1 MFNALPSNRR
11 GARHQNETKAQHEPI
26 SLAQVKEND
35 GVKALVAALATAL
48 SCWSHAYAQ
57 APAVQSWPAKP
68 VRMLVGAPAGGTSD
82 ILVRLIGAKL
92 TETWGQQVISDAR
105 PGANG
110 NIAVDTMVRSP
121 PDGYTLMLMDIGN
134 LSISPSM
141 YSKLPFDVIRDIAPI
156 TTVTYSPYLL
166 TTHPSV
172 PVKTVGELIALAKK
186 NPGKLNVPVGL
197 GSAIHL
203 ATLDMQQRVHAN
215 WIYIPT
221 KGGQSSVVSV
231 MTGDGDFLM
240 MGVVQT
246 WVHVKSGKLKLIAVS
261 SEQREPNFP
270 DVPTVGETAGLEG
283 YSAGSW
289 QGIIGPAKLSPEI
302 IAKLYNE
309 VKRVIALPDVAERL
323 TALGSRPQAKTPQE
337 MGRWLASEKDK
348 WAKVVKASGY
358 KLE

>member
-1 MFNALPSNRR
+1 MPRAIAAIVALLC
-11 GARHQNETKAQHEPI
+11 GC
-26 SLAQVKEND
+26 
-35 GVKALVAALATAL
+35 GY
-48 SCWSHAYAQ
+48 AYPQ
-57 APAVQSWPAKP
+57 APATQSWPAKP
-68 VRMLVGAPAGGTSD
+68 IRILVGAPAGGTSD
-82 ILVRLIGAKL
+82 ILVRLLGAKL
-92 TETWGQQVISDAR
+92 TEAWGQQVISDPR

-110 NIAVDTMVRSP
+110 NIAVEIMVRSP

-141 YSKLPFDVIRDIAPI
+141 YTKLPFDIIRDIAPI

-203 ATLDMQQRVHAN
+203 STLEMQQRVGAK
-215 WIYIPT
+215 WVYIPT

-270 DVPTVGETAGLEG
+270 DVPTVGETPGLEG

-289 QGIIGPAKLSPEI
+289 QGIIGPAKLSPDLVM
-302 IAKLYNE
+302 KLHNE
-309 VKRVIALPDVAERL
+309 VKRAIALPDVAEKL
-323 TALGSRPQAKTPQE
+323 TSLGSRPQAKPPQE
-337 MGRWLASEKDK
+337 MGKWIASEKDK